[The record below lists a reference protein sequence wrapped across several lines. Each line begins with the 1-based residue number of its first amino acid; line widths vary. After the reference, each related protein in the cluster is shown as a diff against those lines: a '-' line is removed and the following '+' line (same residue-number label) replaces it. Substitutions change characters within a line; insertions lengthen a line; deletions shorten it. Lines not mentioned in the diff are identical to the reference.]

1 MKIKQ
6 KDINLYSEF
15 IKTSSKSIK
24 KNQNITLTLVTV
36 FSLVLIAA
44 VTLSVR
50 VKTLNLQC
58 NIEKINNDIQL
69 LCESDELKN
78 INAINE
84 KEGVLEAAEDSIE
97 ALNEYIECTYPD
109 IPADF
114 IQNIRYSG
122 NSVNIASY
130 SYKSSEN
137 ALSIEG
143 NADSPSDIS
152 AFIKKLRDY
161 GICSDIEYD
170 GYTVSN
176 DKYIFQASCVFSPKN
191 DEEDEYN
198 D

>member
-24 KNQNITLTLVTV
+24 KNQNITLTLVAV

-78 INAINE
+78 INADR
-84 KEGVLEAAEDSIE
+84 KSTR
-97 ALNEYIECTYPD
+97 LN
-109 IPADF
+109 
-114 IQNIRYSG
+114 
-122 NSVNIASY
+122 
-130 SYKSSEN
+130 SSHT
-137 ALSIEG
+137 S
-143 NADSPSDIS
+143 
-152 AFIKKLRDY
+152 
-161 GICSDIEYD
+161 
-170 GYTVSN
+170 
-176 DKYIFQASCVFSPKN
+176 
-191 DEEDEYN
+191 
-198 D
+198 